1 MTHSI
6 WHAWMVPAGT
16 PPEVVAKLRQ
26 GLKAMVEDEAFKAL
40 MAKLGERIQYM
51 SGEDFE
57 KWWEQDYQKVGALL
71 RQLIKK

>member
-1 MTHSI
+1 M
-6 WHAWMVPAGT
+6 
-16 PPEVVAKLRQ
+16 
-26 GLKAMVEDEAFKAL
+26 GLKAMVEDDAFKSL

-57 KWWEQDYQKVGALL
+57 KWWAEDYQKVGALL

>member
-1 MTHSI
+1 
-6 WHAWMVPAGT
+6 VPAGT
-16 PPEVVAKLRQ
+16 PPEAVAKLRQ

-51 SGEDFE
+51 SGEAFE
-57 KWWEQDYQKVGALL
+57 KFWEEDYRKVGTLL